1 MRFGIKTTA
10 IALLFAALPAVAAP
24 LPLQPWPVASVQPDH
39 GDDADLRPFAEAIG
53 QARVVA
59 LAEQTHGGSEEFLLK
74 TRLLRYLHEKMGFE
88 VLLLE
93 SGFYEM
99 GRLAARAQ
107 GGERYDDMA
116 PGNVFFMYAKS
127 AEGRGMLQY
136 LDRQRAAGTPMLVAG
151 IDSQHTGELSNKEL
165 LPRLQ
170 AYLRTRAPALARGPA
185 WQAYAAAAAPLFAQ
199 QRSAPDAAAQAAF
212 RRHGAALQAA
222 LCNGKDGAKPAMVEG
237 AGWWCRI
244 VHSIDA
250 QASTYW
256 SGGSNY
262 QRDNAMGANAVWLA
276 ERMFPGKKVVV
287 WAHTIHVA
295 RGFRR
300 AADQLQAGEVMH
312 RQWGPAY
319 KVVQFTAAGGA
330 IIDFNDMQALPL
342 PAPAAGS
349 LESQLSQ
356 YADPVLGMTARAPVT
371 LVQHSVDY
379 GQGIATMPGRLGEN
393 WDMLFFT
400 RTIRPVRMTR

>member
-1 MRFGIKTTA
+1 MRFGIVLTA
-10 IALLFAALPAVAAP
+10 VTLLCTALPALAAP
-24 LPLQPWPVASVQPDH
+24 LPVQPWPVASVLPGH
-39 GDDADLRPFAEAIG
+39 GDDEDLRPFADAIG

-99 GRLAARAQ
+99 GRLAARAEA
-107 GGERYDDMA
+107 GERYDDMA

-170 AYLRTRAPALARGPA
+170 AYLRKRAPALSRGKA
-185 WQAYAAAAAPLFAQ
+185 WQAYAASAAPLFAQ
-199 QRSAPDAAAQAAF
+199 QRTPPGAVAQAAF
-212 RRHGAALQAA
+212 RRHGAALQGA
-222 LCNGKDGAKPAMVEG
+222 LCGAKDGALEG
-237 AGWWCRI
+237 DGWWCR
-244 VHSIDA
+244 VVGSIEA
-250 QASTYW
+250 QAATYW
-256 SGGSNY
+256 SGGANY

-295 RGFRR
+295 RGFQR

-312 RQWGPAY
+312 RHWGPAY
-319 KVVQFTAAGGA
+319 KVVQFTAAEGA
-330 IIDFNDMQALPL
+330 IVDFNTMQALPL
-342 PAPAAGS
+342 PAPTPGS
-349 LESQLSQ
+349 LEWHLSQ
-356 YADPVLGMTARAPVT
+356 SAAPLLGMTATEPVT
-371 LVQHSVDY
+371 LPHHSFDY

-393 WDMLFFT
+393 WDVLFFT

>member
-1 MRFGIKTTA
+1 MRFGIVRTA
-10 IALLFAALPAVAAP
+10 VALLFTSLPALAAP
-24 LPLQPWPVASVQPDH
+24 LPVQPWPVVSVLPGH
-39 GDDADLRPFAEAIG
+39 DDDEDLRPFANAIG

-74 TRLLRYLHEKMGFE
+74 TRLLRYLHERMGFE

-107 GGERYDDMA
+107 AGERYDDMA

-127 AEGRGMLQY
+127 DEGRGMLQY

-170 AYLRTRAPALARGPA
+170 AYLRKQAPALSRGKA
-185 WQAYAAAAAPLFAQ
+185 WQAYAETAAPLFAQ
-199 QRSAPDAAAQAAF
+199 QRTPPDAAVQVAF

-222 LCNGKDGAKPAMVEG
+222 LCGASDGVLEG
-237 AGWWCRI
+237 NGWWCRV
-244 VHSIDA
+244 VHSIAA

-295 RGFRR
+295 RGFQR

-312 RQWGPAY
+312 RHWGPAY

-330 IIDFNDMQALPL
+330 IVDFNDMQALPL
-342 PAPAAGS
+342 PAPTSGS
-349 LESQLSQ
+349 LEWHLSR
-356 YADPVLGMTARAPVT
+356 YAAPLLGMTATVPVI
-371 LVQHSVDY
+371 LPQHSFDY
-379 GQGIATMPGRLGEN
+379 GQGITTMPGRLGEN
-393 WDMLFFT
+393 WDVLFFT